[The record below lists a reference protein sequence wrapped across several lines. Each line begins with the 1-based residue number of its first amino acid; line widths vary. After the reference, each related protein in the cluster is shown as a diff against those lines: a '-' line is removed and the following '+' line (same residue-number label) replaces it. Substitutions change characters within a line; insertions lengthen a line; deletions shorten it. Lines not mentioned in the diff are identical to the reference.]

1 MRTAMALGKKKHEP
15 SGFGTARQN
24 AVILGRN
31 PAQRTTALS
40 AAYLLAAL
48 LCPGAERRKLV
59 EMALDFDLM
68 AEEIRRE
75 ARPRTDKE

>member
-1 MRTAMALGKKKHEP
+1 MALGKSKHEP
-15 SGFGTARQN
+15 ADFGTARQN

-40 AAYLLAAL
+40 AAYLLAAA
-48 LCPGAERRKLV
+48 LCDEEGRARLA

-68 AEEIRRE
+68 AEEIRRT
-75 ARPRTDKE
+75 AKPKR